1 MQTLSMLYADCASRF
16 QIYSSLL
23 ASGGVDIR
31 MCFFVSYVRDSVFS
45 HSADSML
52 SSNMLKLTSGAINDS
67 VQDMTTHI
75 WFLPNIANSQIKE
88 LLEQL
93 RKLLSDAS

>member
-1 MQTLSMLYADCASRF
+1 MQTLSMFYADCARCF

-23 ASGGVDIR
+23 ASGGVDIQ
-31 MCFFVSYVRDSVFS
+31 MCLFVSYVRDTVFS

-52 SSNMLKLTSGAINDS
+52 SSNMLRLTSGAINDS
-67 VQDMTTHI
+67 LQDMTTHT
-75 WFLPNIANSQIKE
+75 WFLPNKANSQIEE

>member
-1 MQTLSMLYADCASRF
+1 MQTLSMFYADCARRF

-23 ASGGVDIR
+23 ASGGVDIQ

-52 SSNMLKLTSGAINDS
+52 SSNMLS
-67 VQDMTTHI
+67 
-75 WFLPNIANSQIKE
+75 
-88 LLEQL
+88 
-93 RKLLSDAS
+93 